1 MDITTEWENQMNE
14 QTVTKQIDAA
24 LLCMLAMLCGF
35 MFVSGAATSM
45 VTFLWDM
52 FTNVIMWFVT

>member
-1 MDITTEWENQMNE
+1 MNE
-14 QTVTKQIDAA
+14 QTVTKQRDAA

-35 MFVSGAATSM
+35 MFMSGAATT

-52 FTNVIMWFVT
+52 FTNAIMWFVVP